1 MGLVKFDDDSFED
14 DLIDNFRFFL
24 MLVNEPMF
32 SLDELKQGLVNF
44 ELNSRLWHEESE
56 FFDFDLANDLVNKS
70 KILLHSLSQYSSNV
84 QKEILAAILYLV
96 QEDDSKKDSLF
107 MGLED
112 DKEIFRYVLSKN
124 GIEIK

>member
-1 MGLVKFDDDSFED
+1 MGQIQFDISSFDE

-32 SLDELKQGLVNF
+32 SMDELRQGLVNF
-44 ELNSRLWHEESE
+44 EANCKLWHEESE
-56 FFDFDLANDLVNKS
+56 FFDFDLACDLINKS
-70 KILLHSLSQYSSNV
+70 KILLNSFTQYGERT
-84 QKEILAAILYLV
+84 QKELLAAILYLV

-112 DKEIFRYVLSKN
+112 DKEIFRYVLEKN
-124 GIEIK
+124 NIGI